1 MSRSY
6 RSAAKPQRGDI
17 LIEALVGILLMAII
31 GLGITYVA
39 SRAAVSQRDMKLE
52 NIVVSQ
58 MRSLLE
64 QNGALLCTTNAA
76 LLVVSLPTQ
85 TTTQQIT
92 ATCTA
97 APAVT
102 VSTSGSTSIL
112 TGGAPQSSVVL
123 TTRSQDTSIFGGII
137 RVGDE
142 P

>member
-31 GLGITYVA
+31 GLGITYIA

-85 TTTQQIT
+85 TTPQPIV
-92 ATCTA
+92 ATCTSP
-97 APAVT
+97 PAVT
-102 VSTSGSTSIL
+102 VGTSVL

-123 TTRSQDTSIFGGII
+123 TTRTQDSGIFGGII

>member
-6 RSAAKPQRGDI
+6 RSAPKPQRGDI
-17 LIEALVGILLMAII
+17 LVESLVGILLMMII

-58 MRSLLE
+58 MRTLLE

-85 TTTQQIT
+85 TATQPIV
-92 ATCTA
+92 ATCTSPA
-97 APAVT
+97 AVT
-102 VSTSGSTSIL
+102 VGTSVI

-123 TTRSQDTSIFGGII
+123 TTRTQDTGMFGGII

>member
-6 RSAAKPQRGDI
+6 RPTPTRQRGDI
-17 LIEALVGILLMAII
+17 LIESLVGILLMAII

-85 TTTQQIT
+85 TATQPIV
-92 ATCTA
+92 ATCTSPA
-97 APAVT
+97 AVT
-102 VSTSGSTSIL
+102 VGTSVL

-123 TTRSQDTSIFGGII
+123 TTRSQDSSIFGGII

>member
-1 MSRSY
+1 MSRSS

-31 GLGITYVA
+31 GLGITYIA

-85 TTTQQIT
+85 TTTQPIV
-92 ATCTA
+92 ATCTSPA
-97 APAVT
+97 AVT
-102 VSTSGSTSIL
+102 VGTSVL

-123 TTRSQDTSIFGGII
+123 TTRTQDTSIFGGII

>member
-6 RSAAKPQRGDI
+6 RSAPKPQRGDI
-17 LIEALVGILLMAII
+17 LVESLVGILLMMII

-58 MRSLLE
+58 MRTLLE

-85 TTTQQIT
+85 TTTQPIV
-92 ATCTA
+92 ATCTSPA
-97 APAVT
+97 AVT
-102 VSTSGSTSIL
+102 VGTSVL
-112 TGGAPQSSVVL
+112 TGGAPLSSVVL
-123 TTRSQDTSIFGGII
+123 TTRTQDTSMFGGII

>member
-6 RSAAKPQRGDI
+6 RSVPKPQRGDI
-17 LIEALVGILLMAII
+17 LIEALFGILLMSII
-31 GLGITYVA
+31 GLGISYVA

-85 TTTQQIT
+85 TATQPIV
-92 ATCTA
+92 ATCTT
-97 APAVT
+97 PLAVT
-102 VSTSGSTSIL
+102 VGTSVL
-112 TGGAPQSSVVL
+112 TGGTPLSSVVL
-123 TTRSQDTSIFGGII
+123 TTRTQDTSMFGGII

>member
-1 MSRSY
+1 MSRSS
-6 RSAAKPQRGDI
+6 RSVAKPQRGDI

-31 GLGITYVA
+31 GLGITYIA

-85 TTTQQIT
+85 TTTQPIV
-92 ATCTA
+92 ATCTSPA
-97 APAVT
+97 AVT
-102 VSTSGSTSIL
+102 VGTSVL

-123 TTRSQDTSIFGGII
+123 TTRTQDTSIFGGII

>member
-1 MSRSY
+1 MSRSS

-31 GLGITYVA
+31 GLGITYIA

-85 TTTQQIT
+85 TTTQPIV
-92 ATCTA
+92 ATCTSPA
-97 APAVT
+97 AVT
-102 VSTSGSTSIL
+102 VGTSVL

-123 TTRSQDTSIFGGII
+123 TTRTQDSGIFGGII

>member
-6 RSAAKPQRGDI
+6 KPASRRQRGDV
-17 LIEALVGILLMAII
+17 LLESLVGILLMALI
-31 GLGITYVA
+31 GLGITYAA
-39 SRAAVSQRDMKLE
+39 SRAAVSQRDMKLQ

-76 LLVVSLPTQ
+76 LLVVSIPTQ
-85 TTTQQIT
+85 TATVPII
-92 ATCTA
+92 ATCTS
-97 APAVT
+97 APSVT
-102 VSTSGSTSIL
+102 VGTNTVV

-123 TTRSQDTSIFGGII
+123 TTRSSDSSIFGGII

-142 P
+142 S

>member
-6 RSAAKPQRGDI
+6 RSVPKPQRGDI
-17 LIEALVGILLMAII
+17 LIEALFGILLMSII
-31 GLGITYVA
+31 GLGISYVA

-85 TTTQQIT
+85 TATQPIV
-92 ATCTA
+92 ATCTT
-97 APAVT
+97 PLAVT
-102 VSTSGSTSIL
+102 VGTSVL
-112 TGGAPQSSVVL
+112 TGGTPLSSVVL
-123 TTRSQDTSIFGGII
+123 TTRTQDTSMFGGII
-137 RVGDE
+137 RVGYE

>member
-6 RSAAKPQRGDI
+6 RSVPKPQRGDI
-17 LIEALVGILLMAII
+17 LIEALFGILLMSII
-31 GLGITYVA
+31 GLGISYVA

-85 TTTQQIT
+85 TATQPIV
-92 ATCTA
+92 ATCTT
-97 APAVT
+97 PLAVT
-102 VSTSGSTSIL
+102 VGTSVL
-112 TGGAPQSSVVL
+112 TGGAPLSSVVL
-123 TTRSQDTSIFGGII
+123 TTRTQDTSMFGGII

>member
-6 RSAAKPQRGDI
+6 KLASRRQQGDV
-17 LIEALVGILLMAII
+17 LLESLVGILLMALI
-31 GLGITYVA
+31 GLGITYAA
-39 SRAAVSQRDMKLE
+39 SRAAVSQRDMKLQ

-76 LLVVSLPTQ
+76 LLVVSIPTQ
-85 TTTQQIT
+85 TNTLPIV
-92 ATCTA
+92 ATCTS

-102 VSTSGSTSIL
+102 VGTSTTPI
-112 TGGAPQSSVVL
+112 TGGPQQSSVVL
-123 TTRSQDTSIFGGII
+123 TTRSSDSSIFGGII

-142 P
+142 S

>member
-1 MSRSY
+1 MSRSF
-6 RSAAKPQRGDI
+6 RSAPKPQRGDI
-17 LIEALVGILLMAII
+17 LIESLVGILLMMII

-39 SRAAVSQRDMKLE
+39 SRVAVSQRDMKLE

-58 MRSLLE
+58 MRGLLE

-85 TTTQQIT
+85 TATQPIV
-92 ATCTA
+92 ATCTI
-97 APAVT
+97 PPVVT
-102 VSTSGSTSIL
+102 VGTSLI
-112 TGGAPQSSVVL
+112 TGGTPLSSVVL
-123 TTRSQDTSIFGGII
+123 TTRTQDTAIFGGII

>member
-6 RSAAKPQRGDI
+6 RSVPKPQRGDI
-17 LIEALVGILLMAII
+17 LVEALFGILLMSII

-85 TTTQQIT
+85 TAPQPIV
-92 ATCTA
+92 ATCTS
-97 APAVT
+97 PLPVT
-102 VSTSGSTSIL
+102 VGTSVI

-123 TTRSQDTSIFGGII
+123 TTRPQDTSMFGGII